1 MAGHD
6 DDRPGEVPEG
16 ARPGWLEELV
26 LGAERIRPDQL
37 SQFLPPADGSAR
49 HAAVLMLFGEG
60 PAGPDV
66 LLTERS
72 HDMRSHAAQVSFP
85 GGACDPHDRGPE
97 GTALREAQEET
108 GVDPA
113 GVDIVGRLPDLFLPV
128 GNYAVTP
135 VLGWWR
141 EPSEISVVDPA
152 EVHSVHRVPVADLLD
167 PANRYTLR
175 HPSGFVGPAFVLD
188 DLFVWG
194 FTGGIISR
202 FFAFIGWEK
211 PWDEERYTQLPD
223 HMVERLWRHR

>member
-1 MAGHD
+1 MSASGNG
-6 DDRPGEVPEG
+6 RPD
-16 ARPGWLEELV
+16 WLEQLV
-26 LGAERIRPDQL
+26 QAAQAIRPTDL
-37 SQFLPPADGSAR
+37 SEFLPPDDGSAR

-60 PAGPDV
+60 AAGPDV

-85 GGACDPHDRGPE
+85 GGAHDPDDRGPE
-97 GTALREAQEET
+97 HTALREAQEET
-108 GVDPA
+108 GVDPD
-113 GVDIVGRLPDLFLPV
+113 GVEIVGRLPDLYVPF

-135 VLGWWR
+135 VLAWWR
-141 EPSEISVVDPA
+141 EPSEIAAVDPA
-152 EVHSVHRVPVADLLD
+152 EVHSVHRVPVAELLD

-202 FFAFIGWEK
+202 FFEFVGWEK
-211 PWDEERYTQLPD
+211 PWDTERYTELPE
-223 HMVERLWRHR
+223 HMVERLWRYR